1 MEGVAGQP
9 YERLVGRYALYGEI
23 ASGGM
28 ATVHFGRL
36 LGPVGF
42 SRTVAVKRLHAQFAK
57 DPEFAAMFLD
67 EARLA
72 GRIQHPNVVST
83 LDVVSLEGELFL
95 VMEYVQGESLAKLLG
110 AVHKRGAKIPAKI
123 VASIMTGVLYG
134 LHAAHEA
141 TDEQGQPLHI
151 VHRDV
156 SPQNILVG
164 ADGTARVLD
173 FGVAKAVGR
182 IQSTREGEIK
192 GKLAYMAPEQMK
204 GMPMDRR
211 SDIYGAAV
219 VLWEALTVRRL
230 FDGEHAGVVFNKVMN
245 GEIVPPSQFVPGIP
259 KALDDIVLRGLA
271 RDYEKRYPT
280 AHAMAIELEERVGIA
295 SPRQLAEWMVDI
307 AGDSLSKRA
316 IRIKEIESLSTP
328 PPVSLAGVIPKGA
341 DSASSSRR
349 APLPSAPALPRP
361 PPVALPVS
369 AYTQPATLRAPLSP
383 PPPPPP
389 PPPLPF
395 QQPPAV
401 APPPMDVVA
410 ALPPPSLPLP
420 SQPGPAFGV
429 NSPSSRSTVSVVSP
443 APLAGAPG
451 APSPSRTGL
460 IIGGAG
466 LIAVLLGGGLALMLF
481 RPEASPPPSAASEQV
496 SPAASVSAAPVSA
509 SGQPA
514 PSSAPSAAEA
524 VEAAVDAGAADASN
538 AVSGGTFVPSGTAPK
553 TTSGAP
559 LSTSSGKAGSAPK
572 PVSRSCEI
580 PYYIDSKGIQRL
592 KPECL

>member
-1 MEGVAGQP
+1 MSGVPGQP

-42 SRTVAVKRLHAQFAK
+42 SRTVAIKRLHAQFAK
-57 DPEFAAMFLD
+57 DPDFAAMFLD

-95 VMEYVQGESLAKLLG
+95 VMEYVQGESLARLLG
-110 AVHKRGAKIPAKI
+110 AVHKRGAKMPVKI

-141 TDEQGQPLHI
+141 TDEQGRPLHI

-211 SDIYGAAV
+211 SDIYGSAV

-259 KALDDIVLRGLA
+259 SALDDIVLRGLA
-271 RDYEKRYPT
+271 RDAEKRYPT

-295 SPRQLAEWMVDI
+295 SPRQVAEWLAEV

-316 IRIKEIESLSTP
+316 TRIKEIESVSTP
-328 PPVSLAGVIPKGA
+328 PPVALSTLSSQPVAPPAPPVR
-341 DSASSSRR
+341 AS
-349 APLPSAPALPRP
+349 LPSTPALPAVP
-361 PPVALPVS
+361 PPFLP
-369 AYTQPATLRAPLSP
+369 PLP

-389 PPPLPF
+389 TYAPAQAAPPPLPF
-395 QQPPAV
+395 
-401 APPPMDVVA
+401 APPPPSRHA
-410 ALPPPSLPLP
+410 SHPSLPLGPPVAAVTTPPP
-420 SQPGPAFGV
+420 SGPVLPASGAFAM
-429 NSPSSRSTVSVVSP
+429 NSPSSRSTLSVV
-443 APLAGAPG
+443 AP
-451 APSPSRTGL
+451 T
-460 IIGGAG
+460 
-466 LIAVLLGGGLALMLF
+466 
-481 RPEASPPPSAASEQV
+481 
-496 SPAASVSAAPVSA
+496 
-509 SGQPA
+509 
-514 PSSAPSAAEA
+514 
-524 VEAAVDAGAADASN
+524 
-538 AVSGGTFVPSGTAPK
+538 PSGTAPLSRVGWIAGGGLLAVLLGAGLAVALFR
-553 TTSGAP
+553 TETPSGASSASAAP
-559 LSTSSGKAGSAPK
+559 LVSSSPALEVIPAPLASETAPVAEDAMLDAGASDASGARAVEVAAPSSASPSSGPPRSAVGAASGAK
-572 PVSRSCEI
+572 PQATSKSPSRDCGI

>member
-1 MEGVAGQP
+1 MSGVSGQP

-23 ASGGM
+23 AAGGM

-42 SRTVAVKRLHAQFAK
+42 SRTVAIKRLHAQFAK
-57 DPEFAAMFLD
+57 DPEFSAMFLD

-95 VMEYVQGESLAKLLG
+95 VMEYVQGESLARLLG
-110 AVHKRGAKIPAKI
+110 AVHKRGAKIPVKI
-123 VASIMTGVLYG
+123 IAAILTGVLYG

-271 RDYEKRYPT
+271 RDYEQRYPT
-280 AHAMAIELEERVGIA
+280 AHAMAIDLEERVGIA
-295 SPRQLAEWMVDI
+295 SPRQVAEWMADI

-316 IRIKEIESLSTP
+316 IRIKEIESISTP
-328 PPVSLAGVIPKGA
+328 PPASIAGLGPQA
-341 DSASSSRR
+341 NAAAPQSSAGR
-349 APLPSAPALPRP
+349 ASLPSMTALPRVAPP

-369 AYTQPATLRAPLSP
+369 AYTQPGPAPMPL
-383 PPPPPP
+383 
-389 PPPLPF
+389 PPPLP
-395 QQPPAV
+395 
-401 APPPMDVVA
+401 
-410 ALPPPSLPLP
+410 PPPSSGP
-420 SQPGPAFGV
+420 SSLQSAPVFGM
-429 NSPSSRSTVSVVSP
+429 NSPSSRSTVSVV
-443 APLAGAPG
+443 
-451 APSPSRTGL
+451 APSPAMPTGL
-460 IIGGAG
+460 QQASRLAWIVGAV
-466 LIAVLLGGGLALMLF
+466 LFAVLLGGGFALMLF
-481 RPEASPPPSAASEQV
+481 RPDAG
-496 SPAASVSAAPVSA
+496 SAAPGPQPSATALPLQQSAQAVSPSVQAMGASAAPEAAPDAGMADASSA
-509 SGQPA
+509 SLSGPSA
-514 PSSAPSAAEA
+514 PSSASPSPRASAA
-524 VEAAVDAGAADASN
+524 AGLGIS
-538 AVSGGTFVPSGTAPK
+538 TAKPQ
-553 TTSGAP
+553 
-559 LSTSSGKAGSAPK
+559 STSK
-572 PVSRSCEI
+572 PASRDCGI